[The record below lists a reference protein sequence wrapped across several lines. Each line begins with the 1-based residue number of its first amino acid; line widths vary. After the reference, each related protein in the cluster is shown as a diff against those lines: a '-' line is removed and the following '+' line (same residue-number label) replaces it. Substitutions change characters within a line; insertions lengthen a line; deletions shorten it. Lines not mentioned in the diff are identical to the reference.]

1 MDKIFESLWRITME
15 YTLNKLTLVR
25 VVSTMRDTRES
36 RRSAESGIVRRLPGE
51 AEILG
56 GTGLGREAP

>member
-36 RRSAESGIVRRLPGE
+36 RRSAKSGTVRRLPGE
-51 AEILG
+51 AKILG
-56 GTGLGREAP
+56 STGLGREAP

>member
-51 AEILG
+51 TEILG